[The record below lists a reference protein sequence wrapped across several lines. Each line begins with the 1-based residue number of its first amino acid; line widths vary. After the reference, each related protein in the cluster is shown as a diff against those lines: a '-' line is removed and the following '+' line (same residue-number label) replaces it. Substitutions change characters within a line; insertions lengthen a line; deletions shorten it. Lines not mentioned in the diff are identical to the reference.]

1 MKSFILAF
9 LLVYSPPANAE
20 EPKFIPLKKG
30 QPAPF
35 EGRLFNN
42 AAVSKFIVED
52 RLKIEQCNI
61 QIEYEVGNANAKS
74 KYQHDLLTAKCE
86 ADDQR
91 LQDMITIR
99 NDEIEFLR
107 KSYKPPKNQWWL
119 AGGFVLGAASAIG
132 IMYAVAPGLR

>member
-9 LLVYSPPANAE
+9 LLVYSPTANAE
-20 EPKFIPLKKG
+20 TPAFTPLKKG

-35 EGRLFNN
+35 DGRLFNN

-52 RLKIEQCNI
+52 RLKVEQCNV
-61 QIEYEVGNANAKS
+61 QIEYEVGKANVKS
-74 KYQHDLLTAKCE
+74 KYKHDLLTARCE

-99 NDEIEFLR
+99 NDEIKFLR
-107 KSYKPPKNQWWL
+107 KSYEPPKTQWWL
-119 AGGFVLGAASAIG
+119 AGGFALGAASAIG
-132 IMYAVAPGLR
+132 IMYAVTPALR